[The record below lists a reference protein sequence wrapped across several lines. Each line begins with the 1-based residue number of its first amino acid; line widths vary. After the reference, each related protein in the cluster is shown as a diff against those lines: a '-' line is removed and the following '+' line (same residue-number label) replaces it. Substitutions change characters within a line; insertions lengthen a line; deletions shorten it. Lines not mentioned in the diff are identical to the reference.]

1 MDPLVTAA
9 IVIACGMLAS
19 GSVIAYFAW
28 YGVSREL
35 RSRQRADHKRELFI
49 AALRD
54 CTEFLREIK
63 GVAQGLGVIAYDIA
77 QSKQERGL
85 GLVRRVDEAM
95 AGFGVSGTL
104 APPELVTLR
113 NAAQE
118 NVRALRMVV
127 IGGEGVREDVVRRA
141 NEVLRELNVVTQ
153 NFSAGF
159 EEWKAK
165 HWDDVGSRR

>member
-1 MDPLVTAA
+1 MDASVLAA
-9 IVIACGMLAS
+9 IITSAGMVISAC
-19 GSVIAYFAW
+19 VVAYFAW

-35 RSRQRADHKRELFI
+35 RNRQRADHRRELFI
-49 AALRD
+49 ASLRD

-63 GVAQGLGVIAYDIA
+63 QVAQALGVIAYDIA

-95 AGFGVSGTL
+95 HGFGVAGTL
-104 APPELVTLR
+104 APPELAELR
-113 NAAQE
+113 SAAQE
-118 NVRALRMVV
+118 QVRALRMVV
-127 IGGEGVREDVVRRA
+127 ISGEGVREDVVRRA
-141 NEVLRELNVVTQ
+141 NDKIRDLNTVIQ
-153 NFSAGF
+153 SFSFGF